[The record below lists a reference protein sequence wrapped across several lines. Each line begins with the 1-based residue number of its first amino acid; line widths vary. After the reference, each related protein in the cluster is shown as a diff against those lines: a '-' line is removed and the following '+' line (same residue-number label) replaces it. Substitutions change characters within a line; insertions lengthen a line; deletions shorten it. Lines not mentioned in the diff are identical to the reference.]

1 MFDLVFLVSL
11 LFFCV
16 LCFLEIIVFNEEIL
30 LAMCFFSFI
39 FFAFNSLGDSIFESF
54 QSRALKF
61 ENDLLL
67 SYNSAKIAVVEQ
79 FSVFLLSRGFVVK
92 LKVLTECFST
102 FFSTFNKHLSFQRVS
117 IVLNICLN
125 KLSELS
131 AFEAKQY
138 LSAQK
143 KCVSLL
149 LYPLIF
155 KTTNNNIAFLTN
167 LPKKGTASLT
177 TNKVTI
183 LKAICN

>member
-1 MFDLVFLVSL
+1 VFDLFFLASLFVFSI
-11 LFFCV
+11 
-16 LCFLEIIVFNEEIL
+16 LCFLEVIVFNEEIL

-39 FFAFNSLGDSIFESF
+39 FFAFNSLGDSIYESF

-67 SYNSAKIAVVEQ
+67 SYTFSKASVSEQ
-79 FSVFLLSRGFVVK
+79 FSALLLSRGFVSK
-92 LKVLTECFST
+92 LKVLTQCFST
-102 FFSTFNKHLSFQRVS
+102 FFSVFSKHLSFQRVS

-131 AFEAKQY
+131 AFEAKLY
-138 LSAQK
+138 LSSQK

-155 KTTNNNIAFLTN
+155 KTTSNNIAFLTN
-167 LPKKGTASLT
+167 LPKNVSSPF
-177 TNKVTI
+177 NNNVSI
-183 LKAICN
+183 LKNISI